1 MGFLNEQSLGIIW
14 NASRLFSQDSACL
27 HFSGMISNS
36 IHLRL
41 TQSGQLR
48 RLFIA
53 AKFNATAHFGW
64 PELQIMNTTDTY
76 NVTLAMEPRP
86 TGYLN
91 VYEYELNKNF
101 TVQSGDVLTISWPQH
116 YVSQHNQ
123 IRFSLAQYDNGSAM
137 VPMVSI
143 ILGNCDRETDLLT
156 LNSLYCEEATISP
169 TSDTTAIIRNVTSTP
184 ATKSDGLVTSTI
196 VTTDLKESTR
206 PEFNASDHTT
216 AGIVNMTKESINT
229 TQASMNQT
237 NKSESEVNLS
247 TTNETVLIS
256 GVVVFSLFLLITLII
271 FVAVFTLVVKRR
283 RKSASLN
290 AINSTE
296 MNNQPRMLYNTP
308 SKSTNNYDNSSVYL
322 AMNTSSRE

>member
-14 NASRLFSQDSACL
+14 NAPRLFSQDSASL
-27 HFSGMISNS
+27 HFSGIISNS
-36 IHLRL
+36 IHLPL

-64 PELQIMNTTDTY
+64 PEFQIMNTTDTY

-91 VYEYELNKNF
+91 VYEYKLNNNF
-101 TVQSGDVLTISWPQH
+101 TVQFGDVLNISWPQH
-116 YVSQHNQ
+116 YVRQHNQ

-143 ILGNCDRETDLLT
+143 ILGNCDRETDLLA
-156 LNSLYCEEATISP
+156 LNSLHCEEVTISP

-184 ATKSDGLVTSTI
+184 AIKSDGLVTSTI

-237 NKSESEVNLS
+237 NKSESEINLS
-247 TTNETVLIS
+247 TTIEIIT

-296 MNNQPRMLYNTP
+296 MNNQPRMLNNTP

-322 AMNTSSRE
+322 

>member
-14 NASRLFSQDSACL
+14 NASRLFSQDSASL
-27 HFSGMISNS
+27 HFSGIISNS
-36 IHLRL
+36 IRLRL

-53 AKFNATAHFGW
+53 AKFNATARFGW
-64 PELQIMNTTDTY
+64 PEFQIMNTTDTY

-101 TVQSGDVLTISWPQH
+101 TVQSGDALNISWPQH
-116 YVSQHNQ
+116 YVGLHNQ
-123 IRFSLAQYDNGSAM
+123 IRFLLAQYDNGSAM

-143 ILGNCDRETDLLT
+143 ILGNCDRETDLLI
-156 LNSLYCEEATISP
+156 LNSLYCEEVTISP
-169 TSDTTAIIRNVTSTP
+169 TSDTISITRNVTRTP

-196 VTTDLKESTR
+196 ITTDLNR
-206 PEFNASDHTT
+206 PELNTSDHTT

-229 TQASMNQT
+229 TQASINQT
-237 NKSESEVNLS
+237 NKSESEINLS

-322 AMNTSSRE
+322 